1 MVHAHNPNILE
12 VGAGGCIQ
20 SHLQLYSKSE
30 VSLCRP
36 SLCVITIITTSRCR
50 QGDQEF
56 KDSLSYIAD
65 LTLVWAT

>member
-36 SLCVITIITTSRCR
+36 SLCVITIITTSHCGREIR
-50 QGDQEF
+50 
-56 KDSLSYIAD
+56 SSRTAS
-65 LTLVWAT
+65 AT

>member
-36 SLCVITIITTSRCR
+36 SLCVITIITTWQAGRSGV
-50 QGDQEF
+50 QGQPQLR
-56 KDSLSYIAD
+56 S
-65 LTLVWAT
+65 